1 MKTCLALRHVGFED
15 LGLFAEPIRQRGY
28 VVRYVDIPVEAL
40 EVAAA
45 VEADLVVALGGPVGV
60 YQADLF
66 PWLDIERKA
75 LSARLAAGRP
85 TIGVCLGAQLIAAAL
100 GAEVAP
106 GPAPEIGWSPLQ
118 LSDAGR
124 MSPLAV
130 LDGLPVLHWHDD
142 RFSLPDGGTSLA
154 STPICPHQAFAYGD
168 HALALQFHAEVDPAR
183 FEHWLV
189 GNAGQLAGFELQPD
203 TLRRDMRA
211 HGAAMIRAA
220 PALIGGWLVAIRA

>member
-1 MKTCLALRHVGFED
+1 M
-15 LGLFAEPIRQRGY
+15 
-28 VVRYVDIPVEAL
+28 VRYVDIPVEAL

-66 PWLDIERKA
+66 PWLGVERAA
-75 LSARLAAGRP
+75 LSARLAAERP
-85 TIGVCLGAQLIAAAL
+85 TLGVCLGAQLLAEAL
-100 GAEVAP
+100 GADVAP

-118 LSDAGR
+118 LSAAGR
-124 MSPLAV
+124 ASPLAV
-130 LDGLPVLHWHDD
+130 LDGLPVLHWHGDC
-142 RFSLPDGGTSLA
+142 FALPDGATSLA
-154 STPICPHQAFAYGD
+154 STPLCPHQAFARGD

-189 GNAGQLAGFELQPD
+189 GNAGQLANLGLHPD